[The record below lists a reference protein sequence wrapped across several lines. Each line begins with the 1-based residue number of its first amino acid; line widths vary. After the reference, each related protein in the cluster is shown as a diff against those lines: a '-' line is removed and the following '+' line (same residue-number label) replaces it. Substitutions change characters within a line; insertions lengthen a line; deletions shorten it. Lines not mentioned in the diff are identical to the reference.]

1 MPLGFYASA
10 IAMVC
15 YQFHSRVAFSAS
27 IVYFKD
33 QYALIEQSSSTWT
46 AVIQSATKC

>member
-15 YQFHSRVAFSAS
+15 YQFHSRVAFSAF

-46 AVIQSATKC
+46 AVIQSATKH